1 MEKIKIYLNGNDK
14 EIDKDST
21 VEQVVSTFDMKNPM
35 FVVEL
40 NLNIVQKNEYSATT
54 LKDGDKL
61 EVVTFFG
68 GG

>member
-1 MEKIKIYLNGNDK
+1 MTKLNIFLNGK
-14 EIDKDST
+14 EQQFNEGTNI
-21 VEQVVSTFDMKNPM
+21 EEVVKTLNMKNPM

-40 NLNIVQKNEYSATT
+40 NLNIVQKEDYQTT
-54 LKDGDKL
+54 FIKDGDKI

>member
-1 MEKIKIYLNGNDK
+1 MEKIKIHLNGK
-14 EIDKDST
+14 EQEINLDST
-21 VEQVVSTFDMKNPM
+21 VEEVIQKLELKNSM
-35 FVVEL
+35 FVAEL
-40 NLNIVQKNEYSATT
+40 NMNIVQKNDYLNTI